1 MLPYSPKPSA
11 PEFSSDIA
19 VYIGLVYAYLP
30 FFILP
35 LYANLVKM
43 DLRLLD
49 AAYDLGAK
57 PWRAFIAITLPLSM
71 PGVVAGS
78 MLVFIPAV
86 GEYVIPEMLGGA
98 NTLMMGRVMWNEFF
112 TNADWPMASA
122 VTVVMV
128 LLLLVPLIVFQLN
141 QQQRFEREV

>member
-1 MLPYSPKPSA
+1 
-11 PEFSSDIA
+11 
-19 VYIGLVYAYLP
+19 
-30 FFILP
+30 
-35 LYANLVKM
+35 
-43 DLRLLD
+43 
-49 AAYDLGAK
+49 
-57 PWRAFIAITLPLSM
+57 
-71 PGVVAGS
+71 
-78 MLVFIPAV
+78 
-86 GEYVIPEMLGGA
+86 VIPEMVGGA